1 MNKTNRVLICLLGL
15 MTVCGCKSAPEST
28 VASPASAASVQAPA
42 ADAAAAGDESASVAS
57 GHFDRTP
64 LVVDLSRQTDRS
76 VSPYDI
82 GSERF
87 LLADILPTVTG
98 SSGYDQ
104 KWEFYIYSKPYEVRI
119 KYELSNFAFSKNEGK
134 IKGYVLEYDEQGN
147 PGKEYTFSKSC
158 KMSGW
163 ESLRNGLDINFC
175 DAYSIKLE
183 NDYFLLHGTF
193 EKGSFDYVVEP
204 NLWKPGTGTT
214 YFGNDA
220 ENAFKYSVIAY
231 HKPIIYGSVTIDGEV
246 IPVEGHAY
254 ANHYN
259 TNVAVYD
266 MFDELADFRKYDD
279 HLLVDF
285 RYFVPSGKYDGEP
298 FGYMFVA
305 YDGIPVI
312 SSTHIER
319 ITTDTWLDDGNYGY
333 EIPARQ
339 TINASE
345 DGNTASFEM
354 LTARPKPS
362 DPYADLPP
370 FQKSVASRFAKP
382 IEYSI
387 AIDWN
392 LHLSIDG
399 YRATIPM
406 SNTYTITR
414 MR

>member
-1 MNKTNRVLICLLGL
+1 MLNHKYICSIMLCMMVLG
-15 MTVCGCKSAPEST
+15 GCKSAPET
-28 VASPASAASVQAPA
+28 PSPQSPKTTSHETKSVTQAPA
-42 ADAAAAGDESASVAS
+42 EKVVAPSV
-57 GHFDRTP
+57 HFDRTP
-64 LVVDLSRQTDRS
+64 LVVDLSRANERS
-76 VSPYDI
+76 VMPYNI
-82 GSERF
+82 GNERF
-87 LLADILPTVTG
+87 LLADILPTVTD

-134 IKGYVLEYDEQGN
+134 IKGYVLKYDENGN
-147 PGKEYTFSKSC
+147 PEKEYPFSKSC
-158 KMSGW
+158 KISGW
-163 ESLRNGLDINFC
+163 ESLKNDLDINFC
-175 DAYSIKLE
+175 DAYSIKL
-183 NDYFLLHGTF
+183 DHDKFLLHGTF
-193 EKGSFDYVVEP
+193 ELGTFDYVIEP
-204 NLWKPGTGTT
+204 NVWKPGTGSV
-214 YFGNDA
+214 YFGNRED
-220 ENAFKYSVIAY
+220 NAFKYSVIAY
-231 HKPIIYGSVTIDGEV
+231 HKPIIYGSVSIGNDV

-266 MFDELADFRKYDD
+266 MFDELADFRKYDE

-285 RYFVPSGKYDGEP
+285 RYFVPSKKYDGQP

-305 YDGIPVI
+305 YDGVPVI
-312 SSTHIER
+312 AGTDIER
-319 ITTDTWLDDGNYGY
+319 ITTDTWLDDANYGY
-333 EIPARQ
+333 EINSRQ
-339 TINASE
+339 TINVKE

-392 LHLSIDG
+392 LHLNVDG